1 MSNFSA
7 KRAVLIAGSS
17 WESEEKIII
26 HYLESNPE
34 TKVIIAPHDIK
45 RANIERIETLLN
57 QPTMRY
63 TDFNEAHV
71 ERVLI
76 LDTIGHLSAAY
87 QHADFALIGGGF
99 SGSLHNILEAAA
111 FGLPVFFGPHHKKFP
126 EAQIFI
132 DAGIG
137 FVVENAL
144 QLSEKINAL
153 GNQDELKQK
162 IKTFVRDQAGA
173 TDKIVNHSFI
183 TNTLKQK

>member
-1 MSNFSA
+1 MS
-7 KRAVLIAGSS
+7 
-17 WESEEKIII
+17 
-26 HYLESNPE
+26 
-34 TKVIIAPHDIK
+34 T
-45 RANIERIETLLN
+45 RANIERIENLLE

-76 LDTIGHLSAAY
+76 LDTIGHLSTAY
-87 QHADFALIGGGF
+87 QHADYALIGGGF

-111 FGLPVFFGPHHKKFP
+111 FGLPVFFGPHHEKFP
-126 EAQIFI
+126 EAQSFI
-132 DAGIG
+132 DEGIG
-137 FVVENAL
+137 FVVENAE

-162 IKTFVRDQAGA
+162 IEAFMQSQAGA

-183 TNTLKQK
+183 KNKLN